1 MTLAYGRDT
10 SDAGAAAKDITI
22 TTTLGITERL
32 YQRLENYG
40 NAGDGLITEE
50 INRLSAQN
58 LDTTDKI
65 ATLEARLVIYQNTLI
80 EKYAA
85 MERAIT
91 QAQGVADQHRS
102 EEHTSEIQALMR
114 NSYAVFCLE
123 KKNDNN
129 RKQ

>member
-22 TTTLGITERL
+22 TTTLGIAERL

-40 NAGDGLITEE
+40 NAGDGLIPEE

-65 ATLEARLVIYQNTLI
+65 ATLAARLVIYQKTLN

-85 MERAIT
+85 MEREIE
-91 QAQGVADQHRS
+91 QAPTVDDQ
-102 EEHTSEIQALMR
+102 IG
-114 NSYAVFCLE
+114 
-123 KKNDNN
+123 D
-129 RKQ
+129 RKRVGKGKRWEVREDLGG

>member
-1 MTLAYGRDT
+1 MITLFFVSCYRHPLALPVLTHSFPTRRFSDLKGLAGTIDEGMTLAYGRDT

-22 TTTLGITERL
+22 TTTLGIAERL

-80 EKYAA
+80 EKIG
-85 MERAIT
+85 RAH
-91 QAQGVADQHRS
+91 V
-102 EEHTSEIQALMR
+102 
-114 NSYAVFCLE
+114 
-123 KKNDNN
+123 
-129 RKQ
+129 

>member
-22 TTTLGITERL
+22 TTTLGIAERL

-85 MERAIT
+85 MERALA
-91 QAQGVADQHRS
+91 QAQAVAAQ
-102 EEHTSEIQALMR
+102 
-114 NSYAVFCLE
+114 LE
-123 KKNDNN
+123 AFLKSGDAQPRELGRPSGGKESG
-129 RKQ
+129 

>member
-22 TTTLGITERL
+22 TTTLGIAERL

-85 MERAIT
+85 MEQIGRAHVRT
-91 QAQGVADQHRS
+91 PVTNAHLVCR
-102 EEHTSEIQALMR
+102 LL
-114 NSYAVFCLE
+114 LE
-123 KKNDNN
+123 KKKNKTKHTKNHSN
-129 RKQ
+129 INYNKNT